1 MTSFYH
7 FCFLHMC
14 HRMIILTDKY
24 LPKLSCSQLWSSF
37 NQFLWTCSCRLWSW
51 VHKVP
56 RSYLVIVGFIIKYV
70 TVDAI
75 KNLGFFPAQ
84 IFSSTLIEYG
94 YILVS
99 VHMFLHS
106 FHTQPDKTIV
116 QCKPTC
122 IKFRSK
128 DTLKKACFCKNF
140 TDVFLKDLKGVSQK
154 QLLNFYVWPAKL

>member
-14 HRMIILTDKY
+14 HRMVISTHKY
-24 LPKLSCSQLWSSF
+24 LLKLSSSQSWSSF
-37 NQFLWTCSCRLWSW
+37 NQFLWTCSCGLWPQ

-56 RSYLVIVGFIIKYV
+56 CSYLVIVVFMIKYV
-70 TVDAI
+70 TIDAI
-75 KNLGFFPAQ
+75 KILGFFSVQ
-84 IFSSTLIEYG
+84 VFSSTLIECG

-99 VHMFLHS
+99 IHMFLHS
-106 FHTQPDKTIV
+106 LHTKPDKTIV

-128 DTLKKACFCKNF
+128 DTFKRTCFCKNF
-140 TDVFLKDLKGVSQK
+140 TDVFLKKLKGV
-154 QLLNFYVWPAKL
+154 L